1 MDVFFTDKQVEEYKA
16 GWRETHE
23 DDDLEDDDV
32 RSILEE
38 EERERM
44 IELLVRKDIE
54 SDAEGVSDLFGM
66 ILHEGFTGYRHYSDV
81 DLRHEVKE
89 RGLESEVWGDW
100 YEY

>member
-1 MDVFFTDKQVEEYKA
+1 MSVFFNDTQVEEYKA

-23 DDDLEDDDV
+23 DDELDDDEV

-38 EERERM
+38 EERDRM
-44 IELLVRKDIE
+44 IELLIRKDIE
-54 SDAEGVSDLFGM
+54 SEAEGSDLFEM
-66 ILHEGFTGYRHYSDV
+66 ILHEGFTGYGHYSDV

-89 RGLESEVWGDW
+89 RGLQGEVWGDW